1 MKFFSVILK
10 NVTVFDDN
18 FSENGDVFNSI
29 KLFREELWESELS
42 PEILK
47 VDLNRGVTD
56 LNRKIIFYELI
67 LLLFKTVFLRL

>member
-1 MKFFSVILK
+1 MKFYSVIL
-10 NVTVFDDN
+10 NIATVCDDN
-18 FSENGDVFNSI
+18 YSENGDVINSI

-56 LNRKIIFYELI
+56 LNWKIMLTEMELR
-67 LLLFKTVFLRL
+67 F